1 MKNNDNRDLHIWE
14 RFLAGSLAG
23 ALAQSSIYPLEV
35 LKTRLALG
43 FTGQYDG
50 IVDCLRQMLR
60 SGGLRALY
68 RGYVPNIIGILPY
81 AGIDLAVY
89 EVS

>member
-1 MKNNDNRDLHIWE
+1 M
-14 RFLAGSLAG
+14 
-23 ALAQSSIYPLEV
+23 

-43 FTGQYDG
+43 FTGQYEG
-50 IVDCLRQMLR
+50 ILDCTRQMLR
-60 SGGLRALY
+60 SGGWRTLY

-89 EVS
+89 EVRTCAYFLHEWLALILILTLTNSI